1 MPTTPTRP
9 RAVQHLQR
17 RATPTILAAAAWA
30 ACTSAA
36 LAQQPPAAPAAEPAP
51 EQVVVTG
58 LRNSLVK
65 AQDIKRNAEQ
75 VVDSIVADDI
85 GKLPDANV
93 AEALQR
99 VSGVQISRNRGE
111 GDRVQV
117 RGLSQTQTLLNGRV
131 IFTAG
136 KERGL
141 SFQDIPAELLAG
153 ADVYKTPTADQI
165 DGGIGGLIDLRT
177 RRPFDFAGAKVAGT
191 VKATH
196 ADLVD
201 KTNGEGS
208 LLLSNRWK
216 LDGGGEFGALL
227 SVSTQRRDYRADTQ
241 EMDAPA
247 LLADG
252 SDVFAPTG
260 EWLSYEFGQRER
272 TAASA
277 ALQYRPGDGSQY
289 TLDLNHSRLKTR
301 TDVWGFYGSPF
312 WANWS
317 AETNQGALW
326 PNGAVTVDEQGRFQQ
341 GTFWGASMNTSS
353 YVADEDTTIDQVAL
367 AGRWVLGDWRVGSE
381 LSHTGSE
388 FDRFYQE
395 VRLGTWGDSPA
406 FSYDMTTGVPSGM
419 PVGAALDDPGH
430 YWADKALYFRL
441 HNTGQENAWRLD
453 GERHFDDGFVSRVRT
468 GVRLSDR
475 RASSAEINTID
486 NIWTASDTP
495 IGGAV
500 PALYEQVAL
509 LPQSDLLQRAG
520 SGSFPTQWLGVTNF
534 DWLRDAGT
542 VRSAFGLGVP
552 GFDPAQTFRYRE
564 RSAAVYGTADFET
577 TLGGRPLSGNIG
589 LRVVSTNDERR
600 YQALVDGTPTPTS
613 LSNHELDVL
622 PALNLRWALGD
633 KLLARLALSKVVTRP
648 NFDQLTPSLS
658 LNVNDRTGYQGNPA
672 LGALTAQQL
681 DTTLEYYL
689 SKSDHVYGA
698 AFYKRV
704 DGFIQSA
711 VSQVDIG
718 GTTYTLSTPVNGR
731 DGTIGGLELG
741 YQGFFSSLPGWLS
754 GLGLQANYTY
764 VDSSAP
770 GPIDGKAAPLQGL
783 SRNSFNI
790 VGLYDMEAFSFRLAY
805 NWRDK
810 HTTGTARYFPAND
823 GSTALT
829 PVTMKSYGMLDA
841 YLSYAL
847 TPQVKLAIEA
857 NNLTGTVRRTTY
869 GVDDLARGTYAD
881 DRRYALS
888 LHVDL

>member
-1 MPTTPTRP
+1 LRLG
-9 RAVQHLQR
+9 AV
-17 RATPTILAAAAWA
+17 AAAVAVSSSGA
-30 ACTSAA
+30 M
-36 LAQQPPAAPAAEPAP
+36 AQQAAATEPGP

-141 SFQDIPAELLAG
+141 SFQDVPAELLAG

-191 VKATH
+191 LKATH
-196 ADLVD
+196 ADLAE

-216 LDGGGEFGALL
+216 LGDGEFGALL

-241 EMDAPA
+241 EIDAPA

-252 SDVFAPTG
+252 SGTFAPTG
-260 EWLSYEFGQRER
+260 EWLAYEFGQRER

-289 TLDLNHSRLKTR
+289 TLDLNHSQLKTR
-301 TDVWGFYGSPF
+301 TNVWGFYGSPF

-317 AETNQGALW
+317 ATNNQGALW
-326 PNGAVTVDEQGRFQQ
+326 PNGSITVDDQGRFQK

-353 YVADEDTTIDQVAL
+353 YIADEDTTIDQVAL
-367 AGRWVLGDWRVGSE
+367 AGKWSFGAWRVGSE
-381 LSHTGSE
+381 VSHTDSE
-388 FDRFYQE
+388 FERFYQE
-395 VRLGTWGDSPA
+395 VRLGTWGDSPS
-406 FSYDMTTGVPSGM
+406 FSYDMTTEVPSGM
-419 PVGAALDDPGH
+419 PVGAALDDPAH
-430 YWADKALYFRL
+430 YWADKTLYFRI
-441 HNTGQENAWRLD
+441 HNKGEETAWRLD
-453 GERHFDDGFVSRVRT
+453 GDRSFDDGLVSRVRA

-486 NIWTASDTP
+486 NIWTQSSTP
-495 IGGAV
+495 ISGAV
-500 PALYEQVAL
+500 QALYDQVGL
-509 LPQSDLLQRAG
+509 IPKNDLLQRAG
-520 SGSFPTQWLGVTNF
+520 TGSYPTQWLGVTDF
-534 DWLRDAGT
+534 DWLRDAST
-542 VRSAFGLGVP
+542 VRSAFGLAVP
-552 GFDPAQTFRYRE
+552 DFDPAQTFRYSE

-577 TLGGRPLSGNIG
+577 SLGGLPLTGNVG
-589 LRVVSTNDERR
+589 LRVVSTEDKRR
-600 YQALVDGTPTPTS
+600 YNALVDGVATPTS
-613 LSNHELDVL
+613 VSNNDLDVL
-622 PALNLRWALGD
+622 PALNLRLELS
-633 KLLARLALSKVVTRP
+633 KNLLARLALSKVVTRP

-658 LNVNDRTGYQGNPA
+658 LNVNDHTGYQGNPA
-672 LGALTAQQL
+672 LGAMSARQL
-681 DTTLEYYL
+681 DTTLEYYI
-689 SKSDHVYGA
+689 SKSDSLYGA
-698 AFYKRV
+698 AFYKQV
-704 DGFIQSA
+704 DGFIQSS
-711 VSQVDIG
+711 VSQATIG
-718 GTTYTLSTPVNGR
+718 GTTYTLSTPVNGK
-731 DGTIGGLELG
+731 DGSITGLEVG
-741 YQGFFSSLPGWLS
+741 YQGFFSNLPGWLS
-754 GLGLQANYTY
+754 GLGVQTNYTY

-770 GPIDGKAAPLQGL
+770 GPIDGRQAPLQGL

-790 VGLYDMEAFSFRLAY
+790 VGLYDMDAFSFRLAY

-810 HTTGTARYFPAND
+810 YTVGTARYFPAND

-829 PVTMKSYGMLDA
+829 PVMMKGYGMLDA
-841 YLSYAL
+841 YISYAI

-857 NNLTGTVRRTTY
+857 NNLTGTVRHTYY
-869 GVDDLARGTYAD
+869 GVDNLARGTYVD